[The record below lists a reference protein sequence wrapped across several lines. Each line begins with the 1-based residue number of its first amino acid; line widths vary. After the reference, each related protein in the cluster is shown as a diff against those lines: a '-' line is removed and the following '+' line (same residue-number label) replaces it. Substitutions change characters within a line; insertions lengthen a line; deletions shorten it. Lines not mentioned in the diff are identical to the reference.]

1 MYKKYETFIIIN
13 IILILFLSVVLN
25 IYFLFYNSIKI
36 SSMINSCNQ
45 HHQIRLSKDVIIYCK
60 AIKYENKLY
69 K

>member
-13 IILILFLSVVLN
+13 IILSLFFSVALN

-45 HHQIRLSKDVIIYCK
+45 YHQIRLSKDVIIYCK
-60 AIKYENKLY
+60 VIKYENKLY